1 MNINTIINK
10 VTDLPS
16 LPEVVIQLNEL
27 LKDNSSALDIVTGI
41 IEKDAG
47 LSTKVLRLAN
57 SSYYGL
63 SSQVDSVS
71 RAIIVLGFNTV
82 CNVTMSVGVSA
93 LFKQQKKGV
102 DIDMSGLWIHTLGCA
117 VSSKVIMKK
126 KNEMESEKAF
136 VCGILH
142 DIGKVVIA
150 HAVPE
155 EQRKILSLMTN
166 SGKTLIQAETEVL
179 GADHAEIGYTVA
191 KKWRFP
197 DYILEVIR
205 HHHLPS
211 AARTVPEMT
220 SAVHLGNAISKAL
233 SFGGSTENRVTSVD
247 SFAWK
252 QLGIKESDIPLLIT
266 DIQNEFDL
274 AMEFWMMD

>member
-1 MNINTIINK
+1 MNINQIINK

-16 LPEVVIQLNEL
+16 LPEAVIQLNDL
-27 LKDNSSALDIVTGI
+27 LKDSSTNLDIVTGI

-47 LSTKVLRLAN
+47 LSAKVLRLAN
-57 SSYYGL
+57 SSYYGM

-71 RAIIVLGFNTV
+71 RAIIVLGFNTI
-82 CNVTMSVGVSA
+82 CNVVMSVGVSS
-93 LFKQQKKGV
+93 LFKRQGKSA
-102 DIDMSGLWIHTLGCA
+102 DIDMTGLWVHTLGCA
-117 VSSKVIMKK
+117 VAAKVIMQK
-126 KNEMESEKAF
+126 KNSMESEKAF

-142 DIGKVVIA
+142 DIGKVIIA
-150 HAVPE
+150 HAAPD
-155 EQRKILSLMTN
+155 EQRKIFLLLTN
-166 SGKTLIQAETEVL
+166 PAITLIQAENEII
-179 GADHAEIGYTVA
+179 GANHAEIGYAVA

-211 AARTVPEMT
+211 AAVTVPDIV
-220 SAVHLGNAISKAL
+220 SAVHLGNTISKAL
-233 SFGGSTENRVTSVD
+233 SFGRSTENRVTFVD

-252 QLGIKESDIPLLIT
+252 QLGIKETDIPLLLT
-266 DIQNEFDL
+266 DVQNEFDL